1 MKKSFSSQGVKKRR
15 QLLYP
20 IDRVRHGS
28 RNWRRRKWQN
38 RSFAPQG
45 AGSKEKKKSILFS
58 IYSSMTF
65 DIRVLDLAERLKTSF
80 RSIIRS
86 LLFVYQARGQ
96 FVGKPFE
103 KGKLSTIYKI
113 YPF

>member
-1 MKKSFSSQGVKKRR
+1 
-15 QLLYP
+15 
-20 IDRVRHGS
+20 
-28 RNWRRRKWQN
+28 
-38 RSFAPQG
+38 
-45 AGSKEKKKSILFS
+45 
-58 IYSSMTF
+58 MTL

-86 LLFVYQARGQ
+86 LIFVYQARGQ

-113 YPF
+113 YLF